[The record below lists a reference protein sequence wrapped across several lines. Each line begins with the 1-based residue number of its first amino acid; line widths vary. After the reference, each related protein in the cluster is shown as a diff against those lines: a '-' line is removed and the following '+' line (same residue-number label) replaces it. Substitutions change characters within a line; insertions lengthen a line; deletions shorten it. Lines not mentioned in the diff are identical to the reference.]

1 MNCALQWMSDCTN
14 VRATGHEDA
23 GVHVTLAM
31 RAVLAKAGRNAER
44 HFE

>member
-1 MNCALQWMSDCTN
+1 MNCALRLVSDCTN

-31 RAVLAKAGRNAER
+31 RAMSAKAGRNAER